1 MRQVKRLLRQIYRS
15 HHFYFIH
22 VDERYNWMYS
32 KLVTLEKIPNIKV
45 VRQRFKTFWASN
57 TILYF
62 LLSAFKEILEL
73 GWNFDYVMNISE
85 SDFPVKPLEE
95 FEDHLK
101 ANIGRNFVETGA
113 GIDGDLISGHELQG
127 LNNLFYNCEDHMY
140 LLGKR
145 NLPFGLQWVVG
156 SDWVV
161 LHREFVHYLATSDD
175 GLVRGLISF
184 YFYSV
189 IAPESFFPTAL
200 FNSRFC

>member
-1 MRQVKRLLRQIYRS
+1 
-15 HHFYFIH
+15 
-22 VDERYNWMYS
+22 MYS